1 MYSPLRF
8 TFTFLSSVCW
18 QPATTTQNNESGPS
32 IHISSLYWRWHSTT
46 NSRAASGAERS
57 PGEEGERAQ
66 KGHSLYTIF
75 TSNRCYISIHCT
87 QYLHLLYTIFTFTI
101 HNIYSQEQHWG
112 NPTGS
117 LWVHKLIAKDIL
129 IKQYL
134 HPIRRKKKRSLL
146 VLRNGGCII
155 FLFTLN
161 TFSASTFRSCQNSSP
176 FPCIQRSLWFCI
188 GSDRTPPL

>member
-46 NSRAASGAERS
+46 TSRAASGAERP

-101 HNIYSQEQHWG
+101 NNIYSQEQHWG

-117 LWVHKLIAKDIL
+117 FWVHKFIAKDIL

-134 HPIRRKKKRSLL
+134 HPIQWSLEMAAALFFFLRSIHFLQAHLDPARTHHPSHAFNVLSGFVL
-146 VLRNGGCII
+146 VAIEHLP
-155 FLFTLN
+155 
-161 TFSASTFRSCQNSSP
+161 SKS
-176 FPCIQRSLWFCI
+176 WK
-188 GSDRTPPL
+188 